1 MPIGIQVWQRKDGA
15 DRNELA
21 LAALQVCRVMR
32 GYDDVSSSKLFWGG
46 WNTIALIA
54 EGDDTM
60 FDFRA
65 TTPTWRWP
73 QRVWRTLPTW
83 CRAISW
89 ARRRQGRRATSAPD
103 GPSGTSDIGVQ
114 TRTAGQVP
122 PFAIRHLVL
131 GPRGDDE
138 SRSMATGRGR

>member
-60 FDFRA
+60 FDFRGNDADMAMAMA
-65 TTPTWRWP
+65 TAGLADLADMV
-73 QRVWRTLPTW
+73 QGYQLGEAKAGQESYE
-83 CRAISW
+83 RA
-89 ARRRQGRRATSAPD
+89 GR
-103 GPSGTSDIGVQ
+103 PSGT
-114 TRTAGQVP
+114 
-122 PFAIRHLVL
+122 
-131 GPRGDDE
+131 
-138 SRSMATGRGR
+138 